1 MRVAKIKD
9 LNVNVWTKMWSNW
22 SILMG
27 LVKNSLATCLK
38 VMYTYTVISL

>member
-22 SILMG
+22 SILKE
-27 LVKNSLATCLK
+27 LVKNSFSLLK
-38 VMYTYTVISL
+38 GPAYFL